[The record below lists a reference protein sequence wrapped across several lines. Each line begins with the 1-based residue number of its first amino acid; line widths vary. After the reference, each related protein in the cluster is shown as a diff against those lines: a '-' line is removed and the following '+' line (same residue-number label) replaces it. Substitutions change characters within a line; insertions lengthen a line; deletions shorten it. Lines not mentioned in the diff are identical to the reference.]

1 MTKQQFIKKCT
12 KLNLLVIAN
21 GLCDSTELIDMSGKS
36 DYRKVFNDD
45 WGLIGWDA
53 RYKEVAFN
61 LEQARKQ
68 QSK

>member
-12 KLNLLVIAN
+12 KLNLLVIVN
-21 GLCDSTELIDMSGKS
+21 DLNDTTELIDMSGKS
-36 DYRKVFNDD
+36 DYRNVFSDD
-45 WGLIGWDA
+45 WGLIGWDV
-53 RYKEVAFN
+53 RYQEVAFN